1 MEATVL
7 LDVDGLTK
15 RYGGVVAN
23 DAVDLSVGEGEIVAL
38 LGENGAGKSTFVRLV
53 YGLARP
59 DSGRIRWRGDDVR
72 IDSARDAL
80 AAGIGL
86 VPQHDLMVPT
96 MTGAENLELSRNLT
110 GRLLDLD
117 ASRAK
122 LAELSREFGLD
133 VDVDLPVER
142 LTVGQRQW
150 LSLLRVLVAE
160 VDLLFLDEITAN
172 LTPSETE
179 SLFASLGRLRAQGR
193 GVVLITHRLSEVFA
207 IADRVVV
214 MRQGRKVGD
223 LSVAETDE
231 RELARLMVGR
241 LVERVTERS
250 TTSAGEVAL
259 EARGLGLDG
268 EERLDGVDLVVRR
281 HEIVGIAGVD
291 GNGQRP
297 LVEAV
302 MGLRSLDRGTV
313 LLHGRVVDGGTP
325 DRRLRAEMARIP
337 EDRHR
342 HGLALDMTLWE
353 NVHLGRIEL
362 RHLTRR
368 GLMDDR
374 RARDVAG
381 SLLGRFGVR
390 ASSVDQQARE
400 LSGGNQQKVVVAR
413 ELSDDAALVVAM
425 NPTRGLDIQAAAF
438 VHEQLVAVRDRGGA
452 VLFVSFDL
460 EEILLL
466 SDRVLVMSGGA
477 IVGGYDRADHDPD
490 RLALLMGGAVLR

>member
-1 MEATVL
+1 ML
-7 LDVDGLTK
+7 LDVEGLTK
-15 RYGGVVAN
+15 RYGGLVAN

-59 DSGRIRWRGDDVR
+59 DAGRIRWRGQDVR
-72 IDSARDAL
+72 IGSPRDAL
-80 AAGIGL
+80 ATGIGL

-96 MTGAENLELSRNLT
+96 MTGTENLELSRNLT

-117 ASRAK
+117 ASRAR
-122 LAELSREFGLD
+122 LATLAREFGLEVD
-133 VDVDLPVER
+133 VDVPVER

-150 LSLLRVLVAE
+150 LSLLRVLVAD

-179 SLFASLGRLRAQGR
+179 SLFASLDRLRAQGR
-193 GVVLITHRLSEVFA
+193 GIVLITHRLSEVFA

-214 MRQGRKVGD
+214 MRQGRKVAD
-223 LSVAETDE
+223 LSVADTDE

-241 LVERVTERS
+241 PVERVTERS
-250 TTSAGEVAL
+250 SAPAGEVVL
-259 EARGLGLDG
+259 EASGLGLED
-268 EERLDGVDLVVRR
+268 EERLDGIDLVVRR

-297 LVEAV
+297 LVEAL
-302 MGLRSLDRGTV
+302 MGLRALDRGTV
-313 LLHGRVVDGGTP
+313 LLHGRAVAGGTP
-325 DRRLRAEMARIP
+325 DRRLRAEMARVP

-342 HGLALDMTLWE
+342 HGLALGMTLWE
-353 NVHLGRIEL
+353 NVHLGRLEL
-362 RHLTRR
+362 RRLTRL
-368 GLMDDR
+368 GLVDDR
-374 RARDVAG
+374 RAREGAG
-381 SLLGRFGVR
+381 GLLGRFGVR

-466 SDRVLVMSGGA
+466 SDRVLVMSGGR

-490 RLALLMGGAVLR
+490 RLALLMGGAVHG